1 MIQSFCVRLFKKGQ
15 KAGHLVILGSLF
27 SCAGGQLKR
36 PTFQQA
42 QNRSLLKMEL
52 MRLWAKAEYKRIL
65 GDELGAQAV
74 ERDLELIE
82 KELDGSFEQPEE
94 ALSSRNL

>member
-1 MIQSFCVRLFKKGQ
+1 
-15 KAGHLVILGSLF
+15 
-27 SCAGGQLKR
+27 
-36 PTFQQA
+36 
-42 QNRSLLKMEL
+42 MEL

>member
-1 MIQSFCVRLFKKGQ
+1 MLLRLYKRLYKKGQ
-15 KAGHLVILGSLF
+15 KASHLVLLGSLF
-27 SCAGGQLKR
+27 SCAGGPVKR

-42 QNRSLLKMEL
+42 QNKSLLKMEM
-52 MRLWAKAEYKRIL
+52 MRLWAKAEYRRIL
-65 GDELGAQAV
+65 GDELGALAV

-82 KELDGSFEQPEE
+82 KELDIVESQQEE